1 MALTPKNQLIFSITA
16 VAKKLKTRNTETLR
30 RAAPTHIFI
39 EKSTSATKVVSIVT
53 GESFSSC
60 PLQWIFGSKNDQK
73 RYNASF
79 TDQIDDSPEI
89 LFICRRGCCCC

>member
-39 EKSTSATKVVSIVT
+39 EKSTSATKVVAIVT
-53 GESFSSC
+53 DCSRNLLAAACYNGFSVRKMTKSWT
-60 PLQWIFGSKNDQK
+60 LVF
-73 RYNASF
+73 
-79 TDQIDDSPEI
+79 
-89 LFICRRGCCCC
+89 